1 MHKIHFITPDAEEH
15 FLTIEDFEKV
25 FEIRYL
31 TKISTQG
38 CYFLKEQTKKYMLC
52 SDDSQRARWLGALH
66 RQKVVE
72 GYIAPICIQWINEQI
87 GFGVV
92 ASQDLPSAYFI
103 GNYAGRVKRRK
114 TFSNNTNAYCFSYP
128 SAPYAW
134 IKYTIDA
141 QDHGN
146 EIRFLNHSE
155 TPNCEAIGV
164 CVDGLLHI
172 IVRTT
177 RPIYKGEELCYDYG
191 EQYWKGYEKN
201 KHIHYWKGTNVS

>member
-1 MHKIHFITPDAEEH
+1 MFKYGSIRKFFIKSLYGAA
-15 FLTIEDFEKV
+15 FISFS
-25 FEIRYL
+25 IIYL
-31 TKISTQG
+31 GSLLS
-38 CYFLKEQTKKYMLC
+38 Y
-52 SDDSQRARWLGALH
+52 S
-66 RQKVVE
+66 E
-72 GYIAPICIQWINEQI
+72 GDP
-87 GFGVV
+87 GF
-92 ASQDLPSAYFI
+92 
-103 GNYAGRVKRRK
+103 K

-128 SAPYAW
+128 SAPYVW

-177 RPIYKGEELCYDYG
+177 RLIYKEEELCYHYG

-201 KHIHYWKGTNVS
+201 KFIQRRKSSNAL